1 MAFFPCSL
9 QADAAAASYITSVA
23 EALRR
28 VKQEPV
34 FRHSSRRVRP
44 KDHRGRGC
52 PKDCGHPPPDRKGE
66 AAADPP
72 CEHSPDEPHR
82 QGVQGTGLIILNR

>member
-34 FRHSSRRVRP
+34 FRT
-44 KDHRGRGC
+44 
-52 PKDCGHPPPDRKGE
+52 
-66 AAADPP
+66 AAAE
-72 CEHSPDEPHR
+72 CGRKITEAG
-82 QGVQGTGLIILNR
+82 GVQRTVDILLQTGRERPLPTLLANTAPTSHTVKECRVQA